1 MRNKMKRIKRAKIKL
16 NKHENTMTVVCD
28 TSTTNQRIRYT
39 EIISG
44 IAVCANEH
52 NCNKFL
58 REHIACI
65 HRYKR
70 RCILHCNEMNLK
82 CNIHVKTMTV
92 MCNAVSI
99 NKISITALLSPEHQR
114 RIEFHCLCKLFTQKQ
129 MSRVM
134 AKQLHRQRRQ
144 N

>member
-1 MRNKMKRIKRAKIKL
+1 MKRIKRAKIKL
-16 NKHENTMTVVCD
+16 NKHENTMTVLCD

-65 HRYKR
+65 HRYKTSVHPALQR
-70 RCILHCNEMNLK
+70 NE
-82 CNIHVKTMTV
+82 
-92 MCNAVSI
+92 
-99 NKISITALLSPEHQR
+99 PEMQD
-114 RIEFHCLCKLFTQKQ
+114 T
-129 MSRVM
+129 
-134 AKQLHRQRRQ
+134 RQDDDRDVQ
-144 N
+144 CGVY